1 MANETTFYNKDLS
14 YFSIN
19 LYNSDENINI
29 FGLNILG
36 LNIFADAR
44 LVPLHR
50 RHRRRYIYTNSTYND
65 SYRKPVP
72 ILDSVVLFI
81 IFITFLFVI
90 RN

>member
-29 FGLNILG
+29 FG

-81 IFITFLFVI
+81 IFIIFITFLFVI